1 MFNIIGL
8 YFYFS
13 MSKHISEM
21 DEDALSKHVE
31 ALAKIILE
39 KPKRMSEMN
48 GKYRDEIWSKHLNF
62 DRDEIEVRYTRYKQY
77 SCSTCD
83 PNPRLLA

>member
-62 DRDEIEVRYTRYKQY
+62 DRDEIEVRYKQY
-77 SCSTCD
+77 SCSNCD
-83 PNPRLLA
+83 PNPGLLA